1 MSDRRHNAGD
11 ENKKPKRKMKLK
23 KTTSGYESKN
33 GRFKFIK
40 SECAASR
47 NGCWKTAWRVLD
59 NGKLVSDHFEES
71 LTICKEIAESIVADE
86 ILNN

>member
-1 MSDRRHNAGD
+1 M
-11 ENKKPKRKMKLK
+11 KTRKT
-23 KTTSGYESKN
+23 KTGYQSIC
-33 GRFKFIK
+33 GRFQFIK

-71 LTICKEIAESIVADE
+71 LTICKEIAESIVADDK
-86 ILNN
+86 

>member
-1 MSDRRHNAGD
+1 V
-11 ENKKPKRKMKLK
+11 KLK

-59 NGKLVSDHFEES
+59 NGKLVSDHFEEK
-71 LTICKEIAESIVADE
+71 LNHCKDIADSILEGEA
-86 ILNN
+86 